1 MNELQKDFITA
12 AVLYSGFFHLPARE
26 NGKWY
31 GYLHRDGTV
40 AQTAKGNLFKGAG
53 MVLHAGLAAHLMK

>member
-12 AVLYSGFFHLPARE
+12 AVLYSGFFIAARE
-26 NGKWY
+26 NGEWY
-31 GYLHRDGTV
+31 GYLHRDRIV
-40 AQTAKGNLFKGAG
+40 AQIAKGNLFKGAG